1 MTNITTTKFPALC
14 TENPYMRLTSVPDI
28 LRGDVD
34 TFNITIM
41 GSYTASEGVSQRP
54 TATDYN
60 LVYSLDGEP
69 RSQQVTVQ
77 SFTPVMDTSPYEQ

>member
-1 MTNITTTKFPALC
+1 M
-14 TENPYMRLTSVPDI
+14 MVTSGPVTLI
-28 LRGDVD
+28 GDVD

-41 GSYTASEGVSQRP
+41 GSYTASGGVSERP

-60 LVYSLDGEP
+60 LVYSSG
-69 RSQQVTVQ
+69 SQQVTVQ

>member
-1 MTNITTTKFPALC
+1 MCDLFVTVC
-14 TENPYMRLTSVPDI
+14 VTENPYMRLTSVPVTLI
-28 LRGDVD
+28 GDVD

-41 GSYTASEGVSQRP
+41 GSYTASGGVSQRP

-60 LVYSLDGEP
+60 LVYSLGGESG
-69 RSQQVTVQ
+69 SQQVAVQ